1 MQRIIRKVIEL
12 LTRQLKIQEGTG
24 FFIFVRKIIKIVVI
38 INTITIWLKINYLD
52 LEKKTPQNSIV

>member
-12 LTRQLKIQEGTG
+12 LTGQLKIQEGTG

-38 INTITIWLKINYLD
+38 INTITI
-52 LEKKTPQNSIV
+52 